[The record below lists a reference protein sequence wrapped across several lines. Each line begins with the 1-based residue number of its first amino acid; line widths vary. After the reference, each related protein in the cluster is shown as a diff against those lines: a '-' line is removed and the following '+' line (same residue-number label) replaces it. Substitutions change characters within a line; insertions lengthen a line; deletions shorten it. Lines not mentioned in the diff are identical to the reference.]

1 MKSLYKSLGFAI
13 VAILLNSCESDLE
26 KSFYTDSTAKPA
38 VLEAIQESYKINKLD
53 LDAEAV
59 TFKWTPANV
68 GYQASITNNIE
79 MDVKGENNFS
89 DKKVVLYSNAGK
101 TTELS
106 LTNKELNDQIYTLLK
121 NYANED
127 GTINIAEAPLQFRI
141 VSSISSVK
149 SPLVSNVIESN
160 ITPYNND
167 AAGYQAAVI
176 LNTGINELVLNNSKK
191 DETILQLDWQ
201 QAYMGDN
208 ASITYK
214 VEINLPSDAP
224 AYNTLKKVTVG
235 TVKNTNSIQISHQS
249 MNNAIISLYN
259 NYKMPI
265 ENDGTNIELFI
276 TSTKSNYI
284 VALVSDKIALKVK
297 PYSYNQTV
305 NVEKGEESYKLTWNG
320 TEGAKYIVEMDTEE
334 NFSQRA
340 VITSGLESTEYTI
353 SNEEL
358 NKAVKY
364 LKMAHEVSTLSSN
377 VTLYFRVKTYFG
389 GLETN
394 TVSENTTTEFDYNDD
409 TVNPEVLYFV
419 GGYYQCSWD
428 FGKAQKLYKQKDGS
442 YKGQIMAYDLNDNK
456 DGNPS
461 NDGWKITN
469 APNWDSSNWGAPI
482 NNGIMTINNGSNVT
496 ESGRDGNTSYLV
508 TFNLNNGKLSIENEE
523 KSWKLLGDFNGYS
536 SYASDMIIRFDGV
549 EEEWYLVPEIGEK
562 KVNYV
567 EMKAGDEW
575 LIRSQIRSLEV
586 LPSNTEGHYEASSN
600 NKFTVS
606 ESGKYEIRWYFNKP
620 TQYIVV
626 IKR

>member
-79 MDVKGENNFS
+79 MDIKGENNFS

-259 NYKMPI
+259 NYKMPV

-284 VALVSDKIALKVK
+284 VALVSDKIAFKVK

-305 NVEKGEESYKLTWNG
+305 NVEKSEESYKLTWSG

-340 VITSGLESTEYTI
+340 VIASGLESTEYTTT
-353 SNEEL
+353 NEEL
-358 NKAVKY
+358 NKVVKY
-364 LKMAHEVSTLSSN
+364 LKMAHEVSTLNSN

-394 TVSENTTTEFDYNDD
+394 TVSENTTVEFDYNDNIN
-409 TVNPEVLYFV
+409 NPDVLYFI
-419 GGYYQCSWD
+419 GDYYQSGGWNAFD
-428 FGKAQKLYKQKDGS
+428 KAQKLYKQENGS
-442 YKGQIMAYDLNDNK
+442 YKAQIIAYNLER
-456 DGNPS
+456 
-461 NDGWKITN
+461 GWKITRY
-469 APNWDSSNWGAPI
+469 NWTENWGTEI
-482 NNGIMTINNGSNVT
+482 NDGYMTKNGGNVT
-496 ESGRDGNTSYLV
+496 QYGGENTSYLV
-508 TFNLNNGKLSIENEE
+508 TFNPNNGKLSMDNEE
-523 KSWKLLGDFNGYS
+523 KTWKLLGDFNGYS
-536 SYASDMIIRFDGV
+536 SYASDMIIRFDDVEKEWYLTTEKVV
-549 EEEWYLVPEIGEK
+549 EEE

-620 TQYIVV
+620 TQYVVV

>member
-79 MDVKGENNFS
+79 MDIKGENNFS

-259 NYKMPI
+259 NYKMPV

-305 NVEKGEESYKLTWNG
+305 NVEKSEESYKLTWSG

-340 VITSGLESTEYTI
+340 VIASGLESTEYTI
-353 SNEEL
+353 TNEEL
-358 NKAVKY
+358 NKVVKY
-364 LKMAHEVSTLSSN
+364 LKMAHEVSNLNSN

-394 TVSENTTTEFDYNDD
+394 TVSENTTVEFDYNDNIN
-409 TVNPEVLYFV
+409 NPDVLYFI
-419 GGYYQCSWD
+419 GDYYQSGGWNAFD
-428 FGKAQKLYKQKDGS
+428 KAQKLYKQENGS
-442 YKGQIMAYDLNDNK
+442 YKAQIIA
-456 DGNPS
+456 S
-461 NDGWKITN
+461 NLERGWKITRY
-469 APNWDSSNWGAPI
+469 NWTENWGTEI
-482 NNGIMTINNGSNVT
+482 NDGYMTKNGGNVT
-496 ESGRDGNTSYLV
+496 QYGGENTSYLV
-508 TFNLNNGKLSIENEE
+508 TFNPNNGKLSMDNEE
-523 KSWKLLGDFNGYS
+523 KTWKLLGDFNGYS
-536 SYASDMIIRFDGV
+536 SYASDMIIRFDDVEKEWYLTTKKVV
-549 EEEWYLVPEIGEK
+549 EEE

-620 TQYIVV
+620 TQYVVV

>member
-79 MDVKGENNFS
+79 MDIKGENNFS

-259 NYKMPI
+259 NYKMPV

-284 VALVSDKIALKVK
+284 VALVSDKIAFKVK

-305 NVEKGEESYKLTWNG
+305 NVEKSEESYKLTWSG

-340 VITSGLESTEYTI
+340 VIASGLESTEYTTT
-353 SNEEL
+353 NEEL
-358 NKAVKY
+358 NKVVKY

-394 TVSENTTTEFDYNDD
+394 TVSENTTVEFDYNDNIN
-409 TVNPEVLYFV
+409 NPDVLYFI
-419 GGYYQCSWD
+419 GDYYQSGGWNAFD
-428 FGKAQKLYKQKDGS
+428 KAQKLYKQENGS
-442 YKGQIMAYDLNDNK
+442 YKAQIIAYNLER
-456 DGNPS
+456 
-461 NDGWKITN
+461 GWKITRY
-469 APNWDSSNWGAPI
+469 NWTENWGTEI
-482 NNGIMTINNGSNVT
+482 NDGYMTKNGGNVT
-496 ESGRDGNTSYLV
+496 QYGGENTSYLV
-508 TFNLNNGKLSIENEE
+508 TFNPNNGKLSMDNEE
-523 KSWKLLGDFNGYS
+523 KTWKLLGDFNGYS
-536 SYASDMIIRFDGV
+536 SYASDMIIRFDDVKKEWYLTTEKVV
-549 EEEWYLVPEIGEK
+549 EEE

>member
-26 KSFYTDSTAKPA
+26 KSFYTDSTTKPA

-79 MDVKGENNFS
+79 MDIKGENNFS

-214 VEINLPSDAP
+214 VEINLPSDNP

-259 NYKMPI
+259 NYKMPV

-305 NVEKGEESYKLTWNG
+305 NVEKVEESYKLTWSG

-340 VITSGLESTEYTI
+340 VIASGLQTTECTI
-353 SNEEL
+353 TNEEL
-358 NKAVKY
+358 NKVVKY

-389 GLETN
+389 GLETSV
-394 TVSENTTTEFDYNDD
+394 VSDAENAVFEYNEDTENTD
-409 TVNPEVLYFV
+409 VLYFI
-419 GGYYQCSWD
+419 GGYYMCGKDGWD
-428 FGKAQKLYKQKDGS
+428 FNAAQKLYKQENGS
-442 YKGQIMAYDLNDNK
+442 YMAQIIAYNLEN
-456 DGNPS
+456 
-461 NDGWKITN
+461 GWKITD
-469 APNWDSSNWGAPI
+469 APNWDNKNWGAPI
-482 NNGIMTINNGSNVT
+482 NNGIMTIGNQSQNVIQYGG
-496 ESGRDGNTSYLV
+496 ENTSYLV
-508 TFNLNNGKLSIENEE
+508 TFNPIDGKLSMDNAE
-523 KSWKLLGDFNGYS
+523 KTWKLLGDFNGYS
-536 SYASDMIIRFDGV
+536 SYASDMIIRFDDV
-549 EEEWYLVPEIGEK
+549 EKEWYLVPEIGEE

-606 ESGKYEIRWYFNKP
+606 ESGNYEIRWYFNKP

>member
-79 MDVKGENNFS
+79 MDIKGENNFS

-259 NYKMPI
+259 NYKMPV

-284 VALVSDKIALKVK
+284 VALVSDKIAFKVK

-305 NVEKGEESYKLTWNG
+305 NVEKSEESYKLTWSG

-340 VITSGLESTEYTI
+340 VIASGLESTEYTTT
-353 SNEEL
+353 NEEL
-358 NKAVKY
+358 NKVVKY
-364 LKMAHEVSTLSSN
+364 LKMAHEVSTLNSN

-394 TVSENTTTEFDYNDD
+394 TVSENTTVEFDYNDNIN
-409 TVNPEVLYFV
+409 NPDVLYFI
-419 GGYYQCSWD
+419 GDYYQSGGWNAFD
-428 FGKAQKLYKQKDGS
+428 KAQKLYKQENGS
-442 YKGQIMAYDLNDNK
+442 YKAQIIAYNLER
-456 DGNPS
+456 
-461 NDGWKITN
+461 GWKITRY
-469 APNWDSSNWGAPI
+469 NWTENWGTEI
-482 NNGIMTINNGSNVT
+482 NDGYMTKNGGNVT
-496 ESGRDGNTSYLV
+496 QYGGENTSYLV
-508 TFNLNNGKLSIENEE
+508 TFNPNNGKLSMDNEE
-523 KSWKLLGDFNGYS
+523 KTWKLLGDFNGYS
-536 SYASDMIIRFDGV
+536 SYASDMIIRFDDVKKEWYLTTEKVV
-549 EEEWYLVPEIGEK
+549 EEE

-620 TQYIVV
+620 TQYVVV

>member
-1 MKSLYKSLGFAI
+1 MYKMKSLYKSIGFAI

-26 KSFYTDSTAKPA
+26 KSYYTDSTAKPA
-38 VLEAIQESYKINKLD
+38 VLEAIQETYKINKLD

-79 MDVKGENNFS
+79 MDIKGENNFS

-127 GTINIAEAPLQFRI
+127 GTINIAEVPLQFRM

-176 LNTGINELVLNNSKK
+176 LNTGVNELVLNESKK
-191 DETILQLDWQ
+191 DETILQLGWQ

-259 NYKMPI
+259 NYKMPV

-276 TSTKSNYI
+276 TSTKNNYI
-284 VALVSDKIALKVK
+284 VALVSDKIAFKVK

-305 NVEKGEESYKLTWNG
+305 NVEKSEESYKLTWSG
-320 TEGAKYIVEMDTEE
+320 TEGAKYIVEMDIEE

-340 VITSGLESTEYTI
+340 VIVSGLQTTECTI
-353 SNEEL
+353 ANEDL
-358 NKAVKY
+358 NKVVKY
-364 LKMAHEVSTLSSN
+364 LKMAHEVSTLSGN

-394 TVSENTTTEFDYNDD
+394 TVSGNAIVEFEYNDV
-409 TVNPEVLYFV
+409 TVNPEILYFI
-419 GGYYQCSWD
+419 GAYDLCSWSFD
-428 FGKAQKLYKQKDGS
+428 NAQKLYKQENGS
-442 YKGQIMAYDLNDNK
+442 YKAQIIAKGLN
-456 DGNPS
+456 G
-461 NDGWKITN
+461 GWKITN
-469 APNWDSSNWGAPI
+469 GTDWNNNNNWGKPI
-482 NNGIMTINNGSNVT
+482 NNGIMTGKNSGAQDVT
-496 ESGRDGNTSYLV
+496 DYGYDGNTSYLV
-508 TFNLNNGKLSIENEE
+508 TFNPNDGRLSMENEE

-536 SYASDMIIRFDGV
+536 SYASDMIIRFDDVEKEWYLTTEKVV
-549 EEEWYLVPEIGEK
+549 EEE

-567 EMKAGDEW
+567 EMEAGDEW

>member
-38 VLEAIQESYKINKLD
+38 VLEAIQESYKINNLD

-259 NYKMPI
+259 NYKMPV

-305 NVEKGEESYKLTWNG
+305 NVEKSEESYKLTWSG

-340 VITSGLESTEYTI
+340 VIASGLESTEYTTT
-353 SNEEL
+353 NEEL
-358 NKAVKY
+358 NKVVKY
-364 LKMAHEVSTLSSN
+364 LKMAHEVSTLNSN

-394 TVSENTTTEFDYNDD
+394 TVSENTTVEFDYNDNIN
-409 TVNPEVLYFV
+409 NPDVLYFI
-419 GGYYQCSWD
+419 GDYYQSGGCNAFD
-428 FGKAQKLYKQKDGS
+428 KAQKLYKQENGS
-442 YKGQIMAYDLNDNK
+442 YKAQIIACNLER
-456 DGNPS
+456 
-461 NDGWKITN
+461 GWKITRY
-469 APNWDSSNWGAPI
+469 NWTENWGTEI
-482 NNGIMTINNGSNVT
+482 NDGYMTKNGGNVT
-496 ESGRDGNTSYLV
+496 QYGGENKSYLV
-508 TFNLNNGKLSIENEE
+508 TFNPNNGKLSMDNEE
-523 KSWKLLGDFNGYS
+523 KTWKLLGDFNGYS
-536 SYASDMIIRFDGV
+536 SYTSDMIIRFDDVEKEWYLTTEKVV
-549 EEEWYLVPEIGEK
+549 EEE

-567 EMKAGDEW
+567 EMEAGDEW

>member
-1 MKSLYKSLGFAI
+1 MKSLYKSIGFAI

-38 VLEAIQESYKINKLD
+38 VLEAIQETYKINNLD

-259 NYKMPI
+259 NYKMPV

-284 VALVSDKIALKVK
+284 VALVSDKIALTVK

-305 NVEKGEESYKLTWNG
+305 NVEKSEESYKLTWSG

-340 VITSGLESTEYTI
+340 VIASGLESTEYTTT
-353 SNEEL
+353 NEEL
-358 NKAVKY
+358 NKVVKY
-364 LKMAHEVSTLSSN
+364 LKMAHKVSTLNSN

-394 TVSENTTTEFDYNDD
+394 TVSENTTVEFDYNDNIN
-409 TVNPEVLYFV
+409 NPDVLYFI
-419 GGYYQCSWD
+419 GDYYQSGGWNAFD
-428 FGKAQKLYKQKDGS
+428 KAQKLYKQENGS
-442 YKGQIMAYDLNDNK
+442 YKAQIIARNLER
-456 DGNPS
+456 
-461 NDGWKITN
+461 GWKITRY
-469 APNWDSSNWGAPI
+469 NWTENWGTEI
-482 NNGIMTINNGSNVT
+482 NDGYMTKNGGNVT
-496 ESGRDGNTSYLV
+496 QYGGENTSYLV
-508 TFNLNNGKLSIENEE
+508 TFNPNNGKLSMDNEE
-523 KSWKLLGDFNGYS
+523 KTWKLLGDFNGYS
-536 SYASDMIIRFDGV
+536 SYASDMIIRFDDVEKEWYLTTEKVV
-549 EEEWYLVPEIGEK
+549 EEE

-620 TQYIVV
+620 TQYVVV

>member
-1 MKSLYKSLGFAI
+1 MKSLYKSIGFAI

-26 KSFYTDSTAKPA
+26 KSYYTDSTAKPA
-38 VLEAIQESYKINKLD
+38 VLEAIQETYKINKLD

-79 MDVKGENNFS
+79 MDIKGENNFS

-127 GTINIAEAPLQFRI
+127 GTINIAEVPLQFRM

-176 LNTGINELVLNNSKK
+176 LNTGVNELVLNESKK
-191 DETILQLDWQ
+191 DETILQLGWQ

-259 NYKMPI
+259 NYKMPV

-276 TSTKSNYI
+276 TSTKNNYI
-284 VALVSDKIALKVK
+284 VALVSDKIAFKVK

-305 NVEKGEESYKLTWNG
+305 NVEKSEESYKLTWSG
-320 TEGAKYIVEMDTEE
+320 TEGAKYIVEMDIEE

-340 VITSGLESTEYTI
+340 VIVSGLQTTECTI
-353 SNEEL
+353 ANEEL
-358 NKAVKY
+358 NKVVKY
-364 LKMAHEVSTLSSN
+364 LKMAHEVSTLSGN
-377 VTLYFRVKTYFG
+377 ITLYFRVKTYFG

-394 TVSENTTTEFDYNDD
+394 TVSGNAIVEFEYNDV
-409 TVNPEVLYFV
+409 TVNPEILYFI
-419 GGYYQCSWD
+419 GAYDLCSWSFD
-428 FGKAQKLYKQKDGS
+428 NAQKLYKQENGS
-442 YKGQIMAYDLNDNK
+442 YKAQIIAKGLN
-456 DGNPS
+456 G
-461 NDGWKITN
+461 GWKITN
-469 APNWDSSNWGAPI
+469 GTDWNNNNNWGKPI
-482 NNGIMTINNGSNVT
+482 NNGIMTDKNSGAQDVT
-496 ESGRDGNTSYLV
+496 DYGYDGNTSYLV
-508 TFNLNNGKLSIENEE
+508 TFNPNDGRLSMENEE

-536 SYASDMIIRFDGV
+536 SYASDMIIRFDDVEKEWYLTTEKVV
-549 EEEWYLVPEIGEK
+549 EEE

-586 LPSNTEGHYEASSN
+586 LPSNTEGHYEASNN

-620 TQYIVV
+620 TQYVVV

>member
-79 MDVKGENNFS
+79 MDIKGENNFS

-259 NYKMPI
+259 NYKMPV

-284 VALVSDKIALKVK
+284 VALVSDKIAFNVK

-305 NVEKGEESYKLTWNG
+305 NVEKSEESYKLTWSG

-340 VITSGLESTEYTI
+340 VIASGLESTEYTTT
-353 SNEEL
+353 NEEL
-358 NKAVKY
+358 NKVVKY
-364 LKMAHEVSTLSSN
+364 LKMAHKVSTLNSN

-394 TVSENTTTEFDYNDD
+394 TVSENTTVEFDYNDNIN
-409 TVNPEVLYFV
+409 NPDVLYFI
-419 GGYYQCSWD
+419 GDYYQSGGWNAFD
-428 FGKAQKLYKQKDGS
+428 KAQKLYKQENGS
-442 YKGQIMAYDLNDNK
+442 YKAQIIARNLER
-456 DGNPS
+456 
-461 NDGWKITN
+461 GWKITRY
-469 APNWDSSNWGAPI
+469 NWTENWGTEI
-482 NNGIMTINNGSNVT
+482 NDGYMTKNGGNVT
-496 ESGRDGNTSYLV
+496 QYGGENTSYLV
-508 TFNLNNGKLSIENEE
+508 TFNPNNGKLSMDNEE
-523 KSWKLLGDFNGYS
+523 KTWKLLGDFNGYS
-536 SYASDMIIRFDGV
+536 SYTSDMIIRFDDDEKEWYLTTEKVV
-549 EEEWYLVPEIGEK
+549 EEE

-620 TQYIVV
+620 TQYVVV

>member
-340 VITSGLESTEYTI
+340 VIASGLESTEYTI

-394 TVSENTTTEFDYNDD
+394 TVSENTTVEFDYNDNIN
-409 TVNPEVLYFV
+409 NPDVLYFI
-419 GGYYQCSWD
+419 GDYYQSGGWNAFD
-428 FGKAQKLYKQKDGS
+428 KAQKLYKQENGS
-442 YKGQIMAYDLNDNK
+442 YKAQIIAYNLER
-456 DGNPS
+456 
-461 NDGWKITN
+461 GWKITRY
-469 APNWDSSNWGAPI
+469 NWTENWGTEI
-482 NNGIMTINNGSNVT
+482 NDGYMTKNGGNVT
-496 ESGRDGNTSYLV
+496 QYGGENTSYLV
-508 TFNLNNGKLSIENEE
+508 TFNPNNGKLSMDNEE
-523 KSWKLLGDFNGYS
+523 KTWKLLGDFNGYS
-536 SYASDMIIRFDGV
+536 SYASDMIIRFDDVEKEWYLTTEKVV
-549 EEEWYLVPEIGEK
+549 EEE

-586 LPSNTEGHYEASSN
+586 LPSNTEGHYEASNNN

>member
-1 MKSLYKSLGFAI
+1 MKSLYKSIGFA
-13 VAILLNSCESDLE
+13 VAAILLNSCESDLE

-38 VLEAIQESYKINKLD
+38 VLEAIKESYKINKLD

-59 TFKWTPANV
+59 TLKWTPANV

-79 MDVKGENNFS
+79 MDIKGENNFS

-127 GTINIAEAPLQFRI
+127 GTINIAETPLQFRI

-149 SPLVSNVIESN
+149 SPLISNVIESN
-160 ITPYNND
+160 IAPYNND
-167 AAGYQAAVI
+167 AAGYQAAVV
-176 LNTGINELVLNNSKK
+176 LNTGIEELVLDNSKN
-191 DETILQLDWQ
+191 DETALQLGWQ

-214 VEINLPSDAP
+214 VEINLPSDNP
-224 AYNTLKKVTVG
+224 TYNTLKKVTVG
-235 TVKNTNSIQISHQS
+235 TVKNTNSFQISHKS

-259 NYKMPI
+259 NYNMPV
-265 ENDGTNIELFI
+265 EKDGTNIELFI

-284 VALVSDKIALKVK
+284 VALVSDKIAFKVK

-305 NVEKGEESYKLTWNG
+305 NVEKSEESYKLTWNG

-340 VITSGLESTEYTI
+340 VIASGLESTEYTI

-364 LKMAHEVSTLSSN
+364 LKIAHEVSTLNSN

-394 TVSENTTTEFDYNDD
+394 TVSENTTAEFDYNNV

-419 GGYYQCSWD
+419 GGYYQCGWD
-428 FGKAQKLYKQKDGS
+428 LGKAQKLYIQGDGS
-442 YKGQIMAYDLNDNK
+442 YKAQIIAYDLIN
-456 DGNPS
+456 
-461 NDGWKITN
+461 GWKISKDMS
-469 APNWDSSNWGAPI
+469 WSNEWGAPI
-482 NNGIMTINNGSNVT
+482 YNGKMTDKNSGAQNVT
-496 ESGRDGNTSYLV
+496 QYGGENTSYLV
-508 TFNLNNGKLSIENEE
+508 TFNPIDGKLSMDNEE
-523 KSWKLLGDFNGYS
+523 KTWKLLGDFNGYS
-536 SYASDMIIRFDGV
+536 SYASDMIIRFDDV
-549 EEEWYLVPEIGEK
+549 EKEWYLVPEIGEE

-586 LPSNTEGHYEASSN
+586 LPSNTEGHYEASNN

>member
-79 MDVKGENNFS
+79 MDIKGENNFS

-176 LNTGINELVLNNSKK
+176 LNSGINELVLNNSKK

-259 NYKMPI
+259 NYKMPV

-284 VALVSDKIALKVK
+284 VALVSDKIALIVK

-305 NVEKGEESYKLTWNG
+305 NVEKSEESYKLTWSG

-340 VITSGLESTEYTI
+340 VIASGLESTEYTI
-353 SNEEL
+353 TNEEL
-358 NKAVKY
+358 NKVVKY
-364 LKMAHEVSTLSSN
+364 LKMAHEVITLNSN

-394 TVSENTTTEFDYNDD
+394 TVSENTTVEFDYKDV
-409 TVNPEVLYFV
+409 TVDHEVLYFV
-419 GGYYQCSWD
+419 GNYYQCGWD
-428 FGKAQKLYKQKDGS
+428 IGKAQKLYKQKDDS
-442 YKGQIMAYDLNDNK
+442 YKGQIIAYDLEK
-456 DGNPS
+456 
-461 NDGWKITN
+461 GWKISK
-469 APNWDSSNWGAPI
+469 DMSYSNEWGHPI
-482 NNGIMTINNGSNVT
+482 NNGIMTDKINGAQDVT
-496 ESGRDGNTSYLV
+496 QYGGENKSYLV
-508 TFNLNNGKLSIENEE
+508 TFNPNNGKLSMDNEE
-523 KSWKLLGDFNGYS
+523 KTWKLLGDFNGYS
-536 SYASDMIIRFDGV
+536 SYTSDMIIRFDDDEKEWYLTTEKVV
-549 EEEWYLVPEIGEK
+549 EEE

-620 TQYIVV
+620 TQYVVV

>member
-1 MKSLYKSLGFAI
+1 MKSLYKSIGFAI

-26 KSFYTDSTAKPA
+26 KSFYTDSSAKPA
-38 VLEAIQESYKINKLD
+38 VLEAIQETYKINKLD

-68 GYQASITNNIE
+68 GYQAAITNNIE
-79 MDVKGENNFS
+79 MDIKGENNFS

-176 LNTGINELVLNNSKK
+176 LNTGIDELVLDNSKK
-191 DETILQLDWQ
+191 DETVLQLDWQ

-214 VEINLPSDAP
+214 VDINLPSDNP
-224 AYNTLKKVTVG
+224 AYNTLKKVTVE

-249 MNNAIISLYN
+249 MNNAIMSLYN
-259 NYKMPI
+259 NYNMSVEK
-265 ENDGTNIELFI
+265 DGTNIELFI

-284 VALVSDKIALKVK
+284 VALVSDKIAFKVK

-305 NVEKGEESYKLTWNG
+305 NIEKSEESYKLTWSG
-320 TEGAKYIVEMDTEE
+320 TEGAKYIVEMDNEE
-334 NFSQRA
+334 SFSQRA
-340 VITSGLESTEYTI
+340 VVASGLESTEYTI
-353 SNEEL
+353 TNEEL
-358 NKAVKY
+358 NKVVKY

-394 TVSENTTTEFDYNDD
+394 TVSENTTVEFEYHDD
-409 TVNPEVLYFV
+409 TINPEVLYFV
-419 GGYYQCSWD
+419 GNYYQCGWD
-428 FGKAQKLYKQKDGS
+428 LGKAQKLYIQGDGS
-442 YKGQIMAYDLNDNK
+442 YKAQIIAYDLIN
-456 DGNPS
+456 
-461 NDGWKITN
+461 GWKISK
-469 APNWDSSNWGAPI
+469 DSWSNEWGAPI
-482 NNGIMTINNGSNVT
+482 NNGIMTDKNSGAQHVT
-496 ESGRDGNTSYLV
+496 QYGGENTSYLV
-508 TFNLNNGKLSIENEE
+508 TFNPNNGKLSMDNEE
-523 KSWKLLGDFNGYS
+523 KTWKLLGDFNGYS
-536 SYASDMIIRFDGV
+536 SYTSDMIIRFDDV
-549 EEEWYLVPEIGEK
+549 EKEWYLVPEIGEE

>member
-79 MDVKGENNFS
+79 MDIKGENNFS

-214 VEINLPSDAP
+214 VEINLPSDNP

-259 NYKMPI
+259 NYKMPV

-305 NVEKGEESYKLTWNG
+305 NVEKVEESYKLTWSG
-320 TEGAKYIVEMDTEE
+320 IEGAKYIVEMDTEE

-340 VITSGLESTEYTI
+340 VIASGLESTEYTI
-353 SNEEL
+353 TNEEL
-358 NKAVKY
+358 NKTVKY
-364 LKMAHEVSTLSSN
+364 LNIAHGVSTLNSN

-389 GLETN
+389 GLETSV
-394 TVSENTTTEFDYNDD
+394 VSDVENAVFEYNEDTENTD
-409 TVNPEVLYFV
+409 VLYFI
-419 GGYYQCSWD
+419 GGYYMCGKDGWD
-428 FGKAQKLYKQKDGS
+428 FNAAQKLYKQENGS
-442 YKGQIMAYDLNDNK
+442 YMAQIIAYNLEN
-456 DGNPS
+456 
-461 NDGWKITN
+461 GWKITD
-469 APNWDSSNWGAPI
+469 APNWDNKNWGAPI
-482 NNGIMTINNGSNVT
+482 NNGIMTIGNQSQNVT
-496 ESGRDGNTSYLV
+496 QYGGENTSYLV
-508 TFNLNNGKLSIENEE
+508 TFNPIDGKLSMDNAE
-523 KSWKLLGDFNGYS
+523 KTWKLLGDFNGYS
-536 SYASDMIIRFDGV
+536 SYASDMIIRFDDV
-549 EEEWYLVPEIGEK
+549 EKEWYLVPEIGEE

-606 ESGKYEIRWYFNKP
+606 ESGNYEIRWYFNKP

>member
-79 MDVKGENNFS
+79 MDIKGENNFS

-259 NYKMPI
+259 NYKMPV

-284 VALVSDKIALKVK
+284 VALVSDKIAFKVK

-305 NVEKGEESYKLTWNG
+305 NVEKSEESYKLTWSG

-340 VITSGLESTEYTI
+340 VIASELESTEYTI

-358 NKAVKY
+358 NKTVKY
-364 LKMAHEVSTLSSN
+364 LKIAHGVSTLNSN
-377 VTLYFRVKTYFG
+377 VTLYFRVKAYFG

-394 TVSENTTTEFDYNDD
+394 TVSENTTAEFDYKDV
-409 TVNPEVLYFV
+409 TVDHEVLYFV
-419 GGYYQCSWD
+419 GNYYQCGWD
-428 FGKAQKLYKQKDGS
+428 IGKAQKLYRQGDGS
-442 YKGQIMAYDLNDNK
+442 YKAQIIAYDLEK
-456 DGNPS
+456 
-461 NDGWKITN
+461 GWKISKDMN
-469 APNWDSSNWGAPI
+469 YSNEWGHPI
-482 NNGIMTINNGSNVT
+482 NNGIMTDKINGAQDVT
-496 ESGRDGNTSYLV
+496 QYGGENKSYLV
-508 TFNLNNGKLSIENEE
+508 TFNPNNGKLSMDNEE
-523 KSWKLLGDFNGYS
+523 KTWKLLGDFNGYS
-536 SYASDMIIRFDGV
+536 SYTSDMIIRFDDVEKEWYLTTEKVV
-549 EEEWYLVPEIGEK
+549 EEE

>member
-79 MDVKGENNFS
+79 MDIKGENNFS

-259 NYKMPI
+259 NYKMPV

-394 TVSENTTTEFDYNDD
+394 TVSGNAIVEFEYNDV
-409 TVNPEVLYFV
+409 TVNPEILYFI
-419 GGYYQCSWD
+419 GAYDLCSWSFD
-428 FGKAQKLYKQKDGS
+428 NAQKLYKQENGS
-442 YKGQIMAYDLNDNK
+442 YKAQIIAKGLN
-456 DGNPS
+456 G
-461 NDGWKITN
+461 GWKITN
-469 APNWDSSNWGAPI
+469 GTDWNNNNNWGKPI
-482 NNGIMTINNGSNVT
+482 NNGIMTDKNSGAQDVT
-496 ESGRDGNTSYLV
+496 DYGYDGNTSYLV
-508 TFNLNNGKLSIENEE
+508 TFNPNDGRLSMENEE

-536 SYASDMIIRFDGV
+536 SYASDMIIRFDDVEKEWYLTTEKVV
-549 EEEWYLVPEIGEK
+549 EEE

-586 LPSNTEGHYEASSN
+586 LPSNTEGHYEASNN

-620 TQYIVV
+620 TQYVVV